1 MNSIDDED
9 EFGYRY
15 PIEPDEEEEDE
26 IKRFYKGS

>member
-15 PIEPDEEEEDE
+15 PIEPEEEEDE
-26 IKRFYKGS
+26 IKRFYKGN